1 MKTRNSKIFGDLEES
16 ECSNKLEIITK
27 LAEKWILIDTE
38 NYFSKAISL
47 PMYPTLSNEEQ
58 DFVIE
63 QVNQFVNG

>member
-47 PMYPTLSNEEQ
+47 PMYPTLSNE
-58 DFVIE
+58 
-63 QVNQFVNG
+63 